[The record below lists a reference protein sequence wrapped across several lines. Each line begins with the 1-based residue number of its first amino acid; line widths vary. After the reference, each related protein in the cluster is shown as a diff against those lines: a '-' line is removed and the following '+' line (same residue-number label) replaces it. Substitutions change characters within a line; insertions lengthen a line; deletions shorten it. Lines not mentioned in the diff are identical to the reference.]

1 MNKRRKVLSG
11 LMGALL
17 TASLP
22 GMASASGGIS
32 FGLNVG
38 PPVYYTPPPVYY
50 SPPPVYYTAP
60 QSYYYQ
66 RPPVAYGYPVYPQA
80 GAYNRGYQASLGFGF
95 NHDDDD
101 YSRHEW
107 REHQGWHHHD
117 DD

>member
-38 PPVYYTPPPVYY
+38 PPVYYTR
-50 SPPPVYYTAP
+50 P
-60 QSYYYQ
+60 QNYYYQ